1 MMDLHEVHNDSK
13 FDQLTASI
21 LIGIVTLRF
30 ESVTILLLIL
40 TQYLM
45 IKVKC
50 CFEKIQEYLATVT
63 SSEYWSL
70 VLIPHFISSESI
82 DSYFLVY
89 LTSMSSIDIMP
100 IT

>member
-21 LIGIVTLRF
+21 LMGIVTLRF
-30 ESVTILLLIL
+30 ESATILLLIL

-50 CFEKIQEYLATVT
+50 CFEKIQEYFATVKRLNL
-63 SSEYWSL
+63 SEYWSL
-70 VLIPHFISSESI
+70 VLIPQFISS
-82 DSYFLVY
+82 
-89 LTSMSSIDIMP
+89 
-100 IT
+100 

>member
-21 LIGIVTLRF
+21 LMGIVTLRF
-30 ESVTILLLIL
+30 ESATILNLIL

-50 CFEKIQEYLATVT
+50 CFEKIQEYL
-63 SSEYWSL
+63 SEYLSL
-70 VLIPHFISSESI
+70 VLIPHFISSETI
-82 DSYFLVY
+82 DSYFIVNLA
-89 LTSMSSIDIMP
+89 SM
-100 IT
+100 